1 MQIKKIT
8 FVLGGLVGGG
18 AEKVASDLITNWVE
32 KGYEITLITRL
43 GPDSDFFTVPESVR
57 RVVLGSEG
65 ESSNKLIALF
75 RNIPFVRRLR
85 KGIKSADSQIV
96 ISFLTKTNIHTL
108 LALKGSRA
116 RIIISERNDT
126 TRQDYPWPW
135 PQLRK
140 LLYKNATF
148 VTANSEIALGGMKSY
163 VPHEKLRVLPNP
175 VVIPEQRAEPA
186 ASSRLLHVGR
196 LVPQKRQDLLLD
208 AFSLLGGPL
217 REKWSCSFLGEGE
230 VRESLTRQAD
240 QLGIT
245 RQVTFHGLVR
255 NPSEYYLKAGVF
267 VMPSDFEGTPNALL
281 EAMAHGLP
289 SVVADCLPGAL
300 QFIRDGENGLVFK
313 AGDPD
318 DLASKLSLLMMNPG
332 LRNDMGKEAVKSV
345 EHLTMDRISS
355 EWEKLFH
362 A

>member
-1 MQIKKIT
+1 MDNQI
-8 FVLGGLVGGG
+8 
-18 AEKVASDLITNWVE
+18 
-32 KGYEITLITRL
+32 EI
-43 GPDSDFFTVPESVR
+43 
-57 RVVLGSEG
+57 
-65 ESSNKLIALF
+65 NH
-75 RNIPFVRRLR
+75 
-85 KGIKSADSQIV
+85 QYY
-96 ISFLTKTNIHTL
+96 IH
-108 LALKGSRA
+108 
-116 RIIISERNDT
+116 I
-126 TRQDYPWPW
+126 
-135 PQLRK
+135 
-140 LLYKNATF
+140 
-148 VTANSEIALGGMKSY
+148 
-163 VPHEKLRVLPNP
+163 
-175 VVIPEQRAEPA
+175 
-186 ASSRLLHVGR
+186 
-196 LVPQKRQDLLLD
+196 
-208 AFSLLGGPL
+208 
-217 REKWSCSFLGEGE
+217 
-230 VRESLTRQAD
+230 
-240 QLGIT
+240 
-245 RQVTFHGLVR
+245 LVR